1 MSAVARVPGH
11 VAERARPDRMPEF
24 RPRFPREDH
33 REKTMKIQELIKTQ
47 SELLWRFM
55 GFFQNP
61 FLRVLHALVVL
72 FVILQLC
79 SSTLMRVTPDG
90 ASWTTWYHM
99 LEGMSLCVLGVI
111 LAAYSLGK
119 HGLKYFFPY
128 LWGDVEQIRKDLISS
143 LHGQLVAPRPGGL
156 ATSVQG
162 LGLGALLLTAFSG
175 LTWFWLWRD
184 GSPAAHGWRVAHE
197 WIAWLLIVYLIGHG
211 GMALLHFFVWQRRV
225 AKK

>member
-1 MSAVARVPGH
+1 
-11 VAERARPDRMPEF
+11 
-24 RPRFPREDH
+24 
-33 REKTMKIQELIKTQ
+33 MKIQELIKTQ

-55 GFFQNP
+55 GFFQSP

-90 ASWTTWYHM
+90 ASWTAWYHM

-111 LAAYSLGK
+111 VAAYSLGK

-128 LWGDVEQIRKDLISS
+128 LWGDVDQIRKDLIAS
-143 LHGQLVAPRPGGL
+143 LHGRLVAPRPGGL

-175 LTWFWLWRD
+175 LARD
-184 GSPAAHGWRVAHE
+184 ARVACLAGNRVLHRPRRHGLAAFFCLAAAGGE
-197 WIAWLLIVYLIGHG
+197 KVREALITDLFTLQLRFAVL
-211 GMALLHFFVWQRRV
+211 QP
-225 AKK
+225 

>member
-1 MSAVARVPGH
+1 MARVPGH
-11 VAERARPDRMPEF
+11 GVERACRVECLSYGPASR
-24 RPRFPREDH
+24 REDH

-90 ASWTTWYHM
+90 ASWTAWYHM

-111 LAAYSLGK
+111 VAAYSLGK

-128 LWGDVEQIRKDLISS
+128 LWGDVDQIRKDLIAS
-143 LHGQLVAPRPGGL
+143 LHGRLVAPRPGGL

-175 LTWFWLWRD
+175 LTWFLLWRD
-184 GSPAAHGWRVAHE
+184 GSPAAHGWRVTHE
-197 WIAWLLIVYLIGHG
+197 WLAWLVIVYFIGHG
-211 GMALLHFFVWQRRV
+211 GMALLHFFVWQRQV